1 MKAFIAAVVF
11 AFAAALAAS
20 YALNTQQRSVSS
32 AYTTASVRLAEPG
45 HNLIGE
51 N

>member
-11 AFAAALAAS
+11 AFVGALAAS
-20 YALNTQQRSVSS
+20 FALNTQQQSASS
-32 AYTTASVRLAEPG
+32 AYTTASARVGEPG
-45 HNLIGE
+45 HNLIGQ